1 MLTQTVGEFDELQ
14 GQMGQIYAEYYGESA
29 EVAKAIGTQY
39 LPVTSGG
46 TLPDTKA
53 GALLALVDKLDTL
66 ANYFNIKL
74 IPTGSNDP
82 HALRRKALGIVEI
95 ILDQAWDFDLLD
107 ILDAI
112 LLQEESSEW
121 SDLKEKLGNFIQ
133 ARVQQHLEIDSIDH
147 DIIQAVSNVE
157 HLNVYYIVKS
167 AHELQ
172 QFKQAQSSEY
182 RAMVEAITRVVN
194 LGAKVSKVEAI
205 DLTILET
212 ESEKALVEKIE
223 GLTSGSP
230 KEVIQQLLDL
240 VEVINAYFENN
251 MVNADDEAIKRNRQA
266 TMKLLTIFVTEM
278 VDPRELISKF
288 D

>member
-1 MLTQTVGEFDELQ
+1 M
-14 GQMGQIYAEYYGESA
+14 
-29 EVAKAIGTQY
+29 
-39 LPVTSGG
+39 
-46 TLPDTKA
+46 
-53 GALLALVDKLDTL
+53 
-66 ANYFNIKL
+66 
-74 IPTGSNDP
+74 
-82 HALRRKALGIVEI
+82 
-95 ILDQAWDFDLLD
+95 
-107 ILDAI
+107 
-112 LLQEESSEW
+112 
-121 SDLKEKLGNFIQ
+121 
-133 ARVQQHLEIDSIDH
+133 QQHLEIDSIDH
-147 DIIQAVSNVE
+147 DIFQAVSNVE

-194 LGAKVSKVEAI
+194 LGAKVSEVEAI